1 MAEETWWTSPLE
13 DDEGNLIMVTGRA
26 DVEKFRSN
34 PRFNIRVEINLP
46 YSATA
51 DRMPDADAASLLEQV
66 LESMKE
72 ELRKDPVAVLTG
84 VYTGAGVRTMVFYTL
99 STHIFNK
106 KLNAALADL
115 PLLPLEITAENDPE
129 WLEFQEMEDAG
140 KIEDEL

>member
-1 MAEETWWTSPLE
+1 MAEETWWTCPLE
-13 DDEGNLIMVTGRA
+13 DDKGNRIMVTGRA

-34 PRFNIRVEINLP
+34 PRFSIRVEINLP
-46 YSATA
+46 YSATT
-51 DRMPDADAASLLEQV
+51 DGMPDRASAETLDKV
-66 LESMKE
+66 LESLKS

-106 KLNAALADL
+106 KLNQALADL

-129 WLEFQEMEDAG
+129 WLEFQEMEEAV
-140 KIEDEL
+140 KIEDEE

>member
-1 MAEETWWTSPLE
+1 MAEETWWTCPLE

-34 PRFNIRVEINLP
+34 PRFSIRVEINLT
-46 YSATA
+46 YSSTA
-51 DRMPDADAASLLEQV
+51 DGMPDRASAEMLDQV
-66 LESMKE
+66 LESLKN

-99 STHIFNK
+99 STHIFTK
-106 KLNAALADL
+106 KLNQALADL

-129 WLEFQEMEDAG
+129 WLEFQEMEEAG
-140 KIEDEL
+140 KIEDEE